1 MILIM
6 PVTIAVTVICI
17 AKIIFMTDYDLHYDY
32 DCDCDYDYY
41 YD

>member
-6 PVTIAVTVICI
+6 PVTIAVICI
-17 AKIIFMTDYDLHYDY
+17 AKIIFMTDYDLHYDF